1 MLLHDAER
9 LKREKLRFCTM
20 QKGQKEKKHV
30 SERLRTIKKKNYV
43 EESGL
48 LSAKRE
54 GRYVEKRLSKVLAK
68 FNVI

>member
-1 MLLHDAER
+1 M
-9 LKREKLRFCTM
+9 EKVNFYA
-20 QKGQKEKKHV
+20 

-54 GRYVEKRLSKVLAK
+54 GDMLKRGFLKYWQNSM
-68 FNVI
+68 

>member
-1 MLLHDAER
+1 M
-9 LKREKLRFCTM
+9 EKVNFYA
-20 QKGQKEKKHV
+20 

-54 GRYVEKRLSKVLAK
+54 GRYVEKWLSKVLKKSFVFLQVVARLP
-68 FNVI
+68 